1 MGAAASDLKSIQGSP
16 ELRKFVGEDLIAPN
30 DPFWNQLL
38 GFQLARKL
46 SK

>member
-1 MGAAASDLKSIQGSP
+1 MGAGASDLNSIKESP

-38 GFQLARKL
+38 GFQLARKP